1 MATFCPAPTARHR
14 FSPVKVTGGGRRSK
28 QRTDIRL
35 PTNGQHTATALIL
48 KLDYIVFYH
57 RLVKNNI
64 KNIDSMWQDLKL
76 IRLPVYE
83 NIQPNQMSLLL
94 STLNLRY

>member
-1 MATFCPAPTARHR
+1 MATFFPVPTALYG
-14 FSPVKVTGGGRRSK
+14 FSPVKVTCRGRRST

-35 PTNGQHTATALIL
+35 PTNGQHTATVLIL

-57 RLVKNNI
+57 RLEKKNPI
-64 KNIDSMWQDLKL
+64 KNVDSTWQDLKL

-83 NIQPNQMSLLL
+83 NVQPN
-94 STLNLRY
+94 